1 MSTAK
6 KGGIVIMELNECIN
20 FLLTRAHQTVF
31 QYVKANLTE
40 LGVTPVQYGILKC
53 LWTEDYQTPKQIGE
67 ILSLDSSTITGI
79 LDRMES
85 KELVKRV
92 ANQDDRRTLKIM
104 LTQRG
109 SELQE
114 PVEKII
120 EEVNKHFLGIFG
132 DEEQNHLKE
141 SLRLIANHHA
151 S

>member
-1 MSTAK
+1 
-6 KGGIVIMELNECIN
+6 MELNECIN

-31 QYVKANLTE
+31 QHVKSNLVE
-40 LGVTPVQYGILKC
+40 LDVTPVQYGILKC
-53 LWTEDYQTPKQIGE
+53 LWTEDCQTPKQIGE

-104 LTQRG
+104 LTERG
-109 SELQE
+109 SELQV

-120 EEVNKHFLGIFG
+120 EEVNKYFLEIFT
-132 DEEQNHLKE
+132 DDQQTQLKE
-141 SLRLIANHHA
+141 YLRLIANRHD
-151 S
+151 